1 MKHSTWV
8 TVVSTFVAIECQ
20 ASSKQGKTRIRRAF
34 TVCLAVKCL
43 SEVWKAQQNELNENV
58 FIQEHTRT
66 HIEQH
71 VLNLH
76 VWIKYV
82 YCYAI
87 VPECHCIT

>member
-43 SEVWKAQQNELNENV
+43 SEVWKAQQNELNKNV
-58 FIQEHTRT
+58 LEL
-66 HIEQH
+66 H
-71 VLNLH
+71 VLNVH
-76 VWIKYV
+76 VWIKDV
-82 YCYAI
+82 SCYAI